1 MRCRRCLNDETVRGI
16 TLDSSGVC
24 NFCRNYDEIREKL
37 EDETTLHQ
45 LFQERIDAVRGKH
58 RYDAAL
64 GISGGKDSEFVLH
77 ELVRKHGLHVCT
89 FTLDNGFLSQE
100 AKNNIDKTVRN
111 YGVDHEYIT
120 FDRAM
125 QQRQYHY
132 SMKHFLVPCI
142 ACSYTGY
149 AAMINY
155 AVKVDAGMCVHGRSP
170 EQMLRRYGNDVF
182 TRFVDMGLKSI
193 HEIDIAESYAGLLES
208 VREKVDE
215 GIYNDIRSIAFDGVD
230 GIEFREFVPYF
241 LYYRYD
247 EKEIVR
253 FLKEETGW
261 TPPDDYNHYDC
272 SVHNATKYI
281 YQCAE
286 GRPHRLPEIS
296 VLIRMGMM
304 TREEALEM
312 LEQEELVEKPK
323 EELKELCRYS
333 KVSPIALLAKAELYK
348 RKRK

>member
-1 MRCRRCLNDETVRGI
+1 MRCNRCLNDETVRGI
-16 TLDSSGVC
+16 SFDSSGVC
-24 NFCRNYDEIREKL
+24 NFCHNFDEIKEKL
-37 EDETTLHQ
+37 ADENMLHQ
-45 LFQERIDAVRGKH
+45 LFQERVDAVRGKH

-89 FTLDNGFLSQE
+89 FTLDNGFLSEE
-100 AKNNIDKTVRN
+100 AKRNIDKTVRN

-142 ACSYTGY
+142 ACS
-149 AAMINY
+149 
-155 AVKVDAGMCVHGRSP
+155 
-170 EQMLRRYGNDVF
+170 LRRYGNDVF

-193 HEIDIAESYAGLLES
+193 HEIDIAESYSSLLES
-208 VREKVDE
+208 VRDKVDE
-215 GIYNDIRSIAFDGVD
+215 GIFNDIRSIAFEGVD

-261 TPPDDYNHYDC
+261 TPPEDYNHYDC
-272 SVHNATKYI
+272 AIHNATKYI

-296 VLIRMGMM
+296 VLVRMGMM
-304 TREEALEM
+304 TREEALE
-312 LEQEELVEKPK
+312 LLAQEQMMEKPK
-323 EELKELCRYS
+323 EGT
-333 KVSPIALLAKAELYK
+333 VSL
-348 RKRK
+348 RKSQSVHPSGKSGDL

>member
-1 MRCRRCLNDETVRGI
+1 MRCNRCLNDETVRGI
-16 TLDSSGVC
+16 SFDSSGVC
-24 NFCRNYDEIREKL
+24 NFCHNFDEIKEKL
-37 EDETTLHQ
+37 ADENMLHQ
-45 LFQERIDAVRGKH
+45 LFQERVDAVRGKH

-89 FTLDNGFLSQE
+89 FTLDNGFLSEE
-100 AKNNIDKTVRN
+100 AKRNIDKTVRN

-170 EQMLRRYGNDVF
+170 EQMLRRYGKDVF

-193 HEIDIAESYAGLLES
+193 HEIDIAEGYSALLDN
-208 VREKVDE
+208 VRDMVDE
-215 GIYNDIRSIAFDGVD
+215 GIFNDIRSIAFEGVD

-261 TPPDDYNHYDC
+261 TPPEDYNHYDC
-272 SVHNATKYI
+272 AIHNATKYI
-281 YQCAE
+281 YQC
-286 GRPHRLPEIS
+286 RT
-296 VLIRMGMM
+296 GMM
-304 TREEALEM
+304 TREEALE
-312 LEQEELVEKPK
+312 LLAQEQMMEKPK
-323 EELKELCRYS
+323 EELRELCRYA
-333 KVSPIALLAKAELYK
+333 KVSPSILLAKAEIYK
-348 RKRK
+348 RRRK